1 MGMGQ
6 ERFMN
11 DNGNHTAL
19 NRRDFLRG
27 GSLATL
33 AALAGGI
40 RLRAQPA
47 DAETA
52 PPPVQKVKVAVIGL
66 GTWGRELL
74 DQLARIPQA
83 DVAAVC
89 DHYPAFLKRAGA
101 KAPHAK
107 RVEDY
112 KAVLAEDEIKAVI
125 VATPTHLHKE
135 IVLAALAAGK
145 HVYCESPLAVTLEDA
160 KAIAL
165 AAKKYGRQVFQPGL
179 QLRSDPQEA
188 FLLQFVRSGAA
199 GKWASGRSQ
208 WNKKTSW
215 RISAPN
221 PEREKVMNWRLDPA
235 TSLGLV
241 GEVGLHQI
249 DRASWY
255 FNGLPEA
262 VSGRGA
268 VTFWKDGRTVA
279 DSVQAVFE
287 YPGGAHL
294 SFESTLVN
302 SFESETD
309 IYYGSDA
316 AVMIREGAAWMFKE
330 ADAPLLGWEVYARKD
345 TFHKE
350 TGISLKMDAS
360 KLTSQGDQDTDTVE
374 APDPPIFFALQN
386 FLRNTVE
393 VTQAV
398 EDFVSIYGDDEEAL
412 AEHLTKGINKLPAA
426 DYLDGYRAT
435 VLAIKANE
443 AIVKGERIV
452 MRPEW
457 YELA

>member
-1 MGMGQ
+1 
-6 ERFMN
+6 MN
-11 DNGNHTAL
+11 DNANQAEL

-27 GSLATL
+27 GSLATIATL
-33 AALAGGI
+33 MGGV
-40 RLRAQPA
+40 RLMAQPA
-47 DAETA
+47 PAETA

-74 DQLARIPQA
+74 DPLARIPQA
-83 DVAAVC
+83 DVAAIC
-89 DHYPAFLKRAGA
+89 DNYPAFVRRASA
-101 KAPHAK
+101 KAPNAK
-107 RVEDY
+107 QVEDY
-112 KAVLAEDEIKAVI
+112 KAVLADEEIKAVI

-135 IVLAALAAGK
+135 ITLAALAAGK
-145 HVYCESPLAVTLEDA
+145 HVYCEAPLAVTVEDA
-160 KAIAL
+160 KEIAL
-165 AAKKYGRQVFQPGL
+165 AAKKHLRLVFQPGL

-188 FLLQFVRSGAA
+188 FLLKFVRSGAA

-208 WNKKTSW
+208 WNKKSSW
-215 RISAPN
+215 RVSAPN
-221 PEREKVMNWRLDPA
+221 AEREKAMNWRLDPA

-241 GEVGLHQI
+241 GEVGLNQI

-255 FNGLPEA
+255 FNGLPLA

-279 DSVQAVFE
+279 DTVQAVLE
-287 YPGGAHL
+287 YPEGAHL

-302 SFESETD
+302 SFEGEAD
-309 IYYGSDA
+309 VYHGSDA
-316 AVMIREGAAWMFKE
+316 AVMIRGGAAWMFKE

-360 KLTSQGDQDTDTVE
+360 KLAAQGDQAAETVVM
-374 APDPPIFFALQN
+374 PDPPVYFALQN

-398 EDFVSIYGDDEEAL
+398 EDFVSVYGDDDAAL
-412 AEHLTKGINKLPAA
+412 AEHLAKDINKLPAA

-443 AIVKGERIV
+443 AVVKGQRIV
-452 MRPEW
+452 IPPEW